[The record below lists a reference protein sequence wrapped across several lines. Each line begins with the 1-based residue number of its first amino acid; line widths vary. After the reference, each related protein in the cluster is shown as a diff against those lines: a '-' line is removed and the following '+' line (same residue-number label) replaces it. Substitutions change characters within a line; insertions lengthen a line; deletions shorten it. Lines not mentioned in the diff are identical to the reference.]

1 MNNKIIGKIYIDPDI
16 DSYQNY
22 IDDNQI
28 DDILNV
34 AKDTPKLNKL
44 VTNLLIDWR
53 GAAYT
58 ASLPS
63 FVLKHS
69 KSFIEG
75 YVNNKP
81 NSLLIEL
88 VEAFTLR
95 CSKEIKDLVDYS
107 SIKEKLASILIKIGD
122 ETLQKYEKSS
132 FEFPTEIAWET
143 YLEEHYYQLSIW
155 SSQRLSYLT
164 IYTSYENF
172 ITHLM
177 QITTD
182 NPDYEMPKS
191 KVFKKQFKNVF
202 GQELLEKCWN
212 NKQIQIARFARHSL
226 SHVSGKETKK
236 LKDNEHHFKVVDNRI
251 HITPNDIKNLFCDI
265 SKAVKEL
272 AIMSSTMDKFQ

>member
-1 MNNKIIGKIYIDPDI
+1 LNNKIIGEIYIDPDI

-58 ASLPS
+58 ASLSS

-88 VEAFTLR
+88 VEAFTHR
-95 CSKEIKDLVDYS
+95 CSKEIKDLVNYS

-143 YLEEHYYQLSIW
+143 YLEKHYYQLSIW

-172 ITHLM
+172 ITQLM
-177 QITTD
+177 RIALEK
-182 NPDYEMPKS
+182 PDYKMPKS
-191 KVFKKQFKNVF
+191 DDFKNQF
-202 GQELLEKCWN
+202 RNIFNQELLDKCWN
-212 NKQIQIARFARHSL
+212 DRNIKITRYARHSL
-226 SHVSGKETKK
+226 SHVSGEETEE
-236 LKDNEHHFKVVDNRI
+236 LKNFGHNFVMVNNKI
-251 HITPNDIKNLFCDI
+251 QITPNDIKNLFCDT

-272 AIMSSTMDKFQ
+272 VVKSSTMDKFQ